1 MDDKLRKILKKIVGE
16 GYKLKAHHNDLD
28 WKNALESAESLLID
42 TKDKRTLDNLDD
54 YYIDELVDIRSKARN
69 NKDWEL
75 ADKLRNYLDTKS
87 VIIMDT
93 KSGQEVHYL
102 LKNQTREDLV
112 NSINIE
118 RKAVAQHDAWLY
130 SINKSAESNRKDHK
144 VIKTKKNYREVDGI
158 LIEKNESN

>member
-1 MDDKLRKILKKIVGE
+1 MNDKLRKILKKIVGE
-16 GYKLKAHHNDLD
+16 GYKLKSHHNNPD
-28 WKNALESAESLLID
+28 WKNALESAESLLI
-42 TKDKRTLDNLDD
+42 DKRTLDNLDD
-54 YYIDELVDIRSKARN
+54 YYIDELVYIRSKARN

-93 KSGQEVHYL
+93 KHGQEVYYL

-158 LIEKNESN
+158 LIEKK